1 MWFLARFLA
10 SQAEMLAII
19 LNFWKPYYSKSVYA
33 HSGVK
38 SSVISTIIDDSTLS
52 DEEYFFLNNTIT
64 RDGPSESLKQIDLIL

>member
-33 HSGVK
+33 LSGVK

-52 DEEYFFLNNTIT
+52 DEEYFF
-64 RDGPSESLKQIDLIL
+64 